1 VKEFTT
7 NRDAAYYFD
16 RMLDGTDHL
25 LMSEKNVPVTPVL
38 DFATQK
44 QEWALRFRDSSH
56 SGGAMRDGTLRK
68 ARENRQHDMSLRSLR
83 TRPSAYFAAGRGE
96 AQFF

>member
-1 VKEFTT
+1 MKEFTT

-25 LMSEKNVPVTPVL
+25 LMPEKNVPVTPVL

-83 TRPSAYFAAGRGE
+83 TRPSAYFAVDRGE
-96 AQFF
+96 RRFS